1 MGFELLQITIREQVL
16 IASGEWGRAAEA
28 QCREPVCRCKC
39 ALREA
44 RGWWVRAVADVPPL
58 TLLLCRAAPS
68 TPPSI
73 CSLLW
78 KEQGCRSLFRPV
90 LQHICVLA
98 HIYLQFPEALLHP
111 LSLCLFFLP
120 GNTPCSS
127 CLSSSP
133 SFLSS
138 SPIPPWE
145 TLHCTWP
152 SFQSG
157 ATFTDVSS
165 FVLDYYLSGMEKG
178 LPNK

>member
-1 MGFELLQITIREQVL
+1 M
-16 IASGEWGRAAEA
+16 
-28 QCREPVCRCKC
+28 CRCKC

-44 RGWWVRAVADVPPL
+44 RGCWGRAVADVPPL
-58 TLLLCRAAPS
+58 TLVLCRAHLS

-73 CSLLW
+73 QSLVW
-78 KEQGCRSLFRPV
+78 REQGCRSLFEPV
-90 LQHICVLA
+90 LQHICA
-98 HIYLQFPEALLHP
+98 FADIYLQFPEALLHP

-120 GNTPCSS
+120 GNTLCSS
-127 CLSSSP
+127 CLSSLP

-145 TLHCTWP
+145 MLHCTWP

-165 FVLDYYLSGMEKG
+165 LCLIIIYLKWKRACQLIKLNGHH
-178 LPNK
+178 